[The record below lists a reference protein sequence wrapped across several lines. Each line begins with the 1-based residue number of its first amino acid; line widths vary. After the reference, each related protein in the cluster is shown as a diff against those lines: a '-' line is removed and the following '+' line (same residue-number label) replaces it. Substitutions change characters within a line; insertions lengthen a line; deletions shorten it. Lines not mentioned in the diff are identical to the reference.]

1 MITFL
6 IFRHG
11 DADLK
16 GRGKLFSRD
25 EVEGENNNF
34 PRPFKQGGSVT
45 NDYFS
50 PEEI

>member
-1 MITFL
+1 M

-25 EVEGENNNF
+25 EVEGENNF